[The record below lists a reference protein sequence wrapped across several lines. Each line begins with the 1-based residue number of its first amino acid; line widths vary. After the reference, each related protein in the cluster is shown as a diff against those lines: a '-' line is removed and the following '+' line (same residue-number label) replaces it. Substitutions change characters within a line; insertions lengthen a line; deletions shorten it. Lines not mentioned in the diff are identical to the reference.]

1 LRCIASGT
9 AQPAKVA
16 AKLPWQF
23 RHGQSLGEAGGN
35 EVDVRKTAAG
45 QFFQ

>member
-1 LRCIASGT
+1 MSEKRRPSAAP

-16 AKLPWQF
+16 PF
-23 RHGQSLGEAGGN
+23 AGGN
-35 EVDVRKTAAG
+35 EGHIRKTAAG